1 MGQGFWGGVP
11 PAAPA
16 TPAAVENS
24 MGAFPRRH
32 WLFLPLWK
40 TQWGLSPGGTGY
52 PCRCGAR
59 GGVLFWS
66 PVAPAFSFV
75 FAPYPPD
82 PRSQSA
88 LPRRG
93 RGRPKL
99 FFARGSAPCI
109 PSIRPPA
116 ALARPAVSAPSGA
129 GAVSC
134 RACFAC
140 RINAFLPPIPPTRAR
155 RALFP
160 GGEGGDQSYFMQGAS
175 PLASP
180 ALDRLRHLLALPLWK
195 TQWRL
200 SPGGTCSTCPGGED
214 HLKRRRRVSD
224 G

>member
-1 MGQGFWGGVP
+1 MGAFPRRHWLI
-11 PAAPA
+11 
-16 TPAAVENS
+16 PAAVENS

-32 WLFLPLWK
+32 WLSLPLWC
-40 TQWGLSPGGTGY
+40 P
-52 PCRCGAR
+52 R
-59 GGVLFWS
+59 GGLPFWL

-82 PRSQSA
+82 P

-99 FFARGSAPCI
+99 FHARGFAPCI

-140 RINAFLPPIPPTRAR
+140 RINAFLPPSPRPPSR
-155 RALFP
+155 R
-160 GGEGGDQSYFMQGAS
+160 EGGDQSYFMQGAP

-180 ALDRLRHLLALPLWK
+180 GMN
-195 TQWRL
+195 
-200 SPGGTCSTCPGGED
+200 PGGTGSRGGEARPAGY
-214 HLKRRRRVSD
+214 HSGRFCKCRRRFNAGVP
-224 G
+224 GAEPPAK

>member
-1 MGQGFWGGVP
+1 MGQGFGGLSP
-11 PAAPA
+11 GG
-16 TPAAVENS
+16 TGLS
-24 MGAFPRRH
+24 
-32 WLFLPLWK
+32 LPLWK

-52 PCRCGAR
+52 PCRCGKLN
-59 GGVLFWS
+59 GGFPPAVLAIPAAVVPEGGLLFWS

-75 FAPYPPD
+75 FAPYPPS
-82 PRSQSA
+82 P

-99 FFARGSAPCI
+99 FFARGFAPCI

-116 ALARPAVSAPSGA
+116 ALARPATAFA
-129 GAVSC
+129 RRGAVSC
-134 RACFAC
+134 RACFAR

-180 ALDRLRHLLALPLWK
+180 GLNPGGTYRTRQAGARSGALPLARRG
-195 TQWRL
+195 WRFD
-200 SPGGTCSTCPGGED
+200 T
-214 HLKRRRRVSD
+214 RRERGS
-224 G
+224 